1 MADAP
6 ATPDG
11 GTPPAPAGKDEP
23 KTFDQAAVD
32 AIVAERIAKE
42 RGKYSDY
49 DQLKS
54 DAAELK
60 KLKEADQSELT
71 KAQTRISELEQQH
84 NGTTTEAQE
93 LRVEVAVLKAATK
106 AGITDPDVAARL
118 LDRSKIDFDDSGQPT
133 NMPKLLEDLGK
144 EHPFLL
150 DQARRPTSMDGGVRQ
165 AAPGGGDMDALIRR
179 AAGRT

>member
-1 MADAP
+1 MADEPTTPRGGEP
-6 ATPDG
+6 AD
-11 GTPPAPAGKDEP
+11 AGNKDQP
-23 KTFDQAAVD
+23 RTFDQAAVD
-32 AIVAERIAKE
+32 RIVAERLAKE
-42 RGKYSDY
+42 KGKYSDY

-150 DQARRPTSMDGGVRQ
+150 DQARHPTSMDGGAREPV
-165 AAPGGGDMDALIRR
+165 AGGADMNTLLRR
-179 AAGRT
+179 AAGRA